1 MTRDEMKRQFH
12 ALGLQRDSL
21 LDRSDAPR
29 AVRDAINARIGKLE
43 RARKPLD
50 AAIKT
55 IEAPLFDIDMSRS
68 GLSRALGGKTG
79 VQPPRAK
86 GNSMTAAEV
95 ETLLK
100 SLKLDD
106 LINVTMPAEVAPVI
120 MPETTPDPRIPALQA
135 QLDALSR
142 QLAALPTAPMAPM
155 VDDQTRENFEA
166 ISRDVATIAK
176 AVQVHEEAI
185 SGIKESLG
193 SFVELLKDAR

>member
-12 ALGLQRDSL
+12 ALGLQRESL
-21 LDRSDAPR
+21 LDRSGAPR

-50 AAIKT
+50 EAIKRL
-55 IEAPLFDIDMSRS
+55 EAPLFEIDMSRS

-86 GNSMTAAEV
+86 GQGMTSAEV

-106 LINVTMPAEVAPVI
+106 LMSVTIAAPAVVMPDA
-120 MPETTPDPRIPALQA
+120 TPDPRIPALQE
-135 QLDALSR
+135 QIDALSR
-142 QLAALPTAPMAPM
+142 QLSALPTTPMAPM

-176 AVQVHEEAI
+176 AVQLHDDSIA
-185 SGIKESLG
+185 GIKESLG
-193 SFVELLKDAR
+193 SFVTLLKAKV